1 MHDKTEHVIRI
12 RNLKIALNHG
22 LVFKKVNGVIKFN
35 QKAWLKSYIDMNSDL
50 RKNKKKT
57 LTKTFSNL
65 WVIVLLEIP
74 WEMLENMEI
83 SIL

>member
-1 MHDKTEHVIRI
+1 M
-12 RNLKIALNHG
+12 
-22 LVFKKVNGVIKFN
+22 FKKVNGVIKFN

-65 WVIVLLEIP
+65 WVIVLLETP
-74 WEMLENMEI
+74 
-83 SIL
+83 